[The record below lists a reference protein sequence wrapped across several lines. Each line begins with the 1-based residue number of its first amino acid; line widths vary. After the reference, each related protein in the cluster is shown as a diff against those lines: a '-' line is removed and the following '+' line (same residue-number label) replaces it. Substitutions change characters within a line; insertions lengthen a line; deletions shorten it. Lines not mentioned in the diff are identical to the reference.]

1 MLRLILFLVATVAL
15 AAGLSWLADRP
26 GLIVVNWQGYEAE
39 ITVFHTVVGLAILIG
54 VVVFLWS
61 IARQVW
67 LSPAALGGY
76 FSKRR
81 QKRGLEA
88 LSSGIIAIGSGDRS
102 SATRY
107 AVLARKSLPHE
118 PLTHLLRAQAAQLS
132 GDRTT
137 SRRIYEGMLASP
149 DTEVLG
155 LRGLFLEAQQ
165 EGEREAARQF
175 AERAV
180 RLNPTLAWPVEALFD
195 IQCRDSDW
203 AGALETLAIARK
215 HGHVEKASADRRRA
229 VLLTAQAQRAEDSD
243 PDRALSLA
251 LEAHGLA
258 NDLVPAA
265 AIAGRILASRG
276 NTPRATKI
284 LQRTWLRAPH
294 PDLATADAYARLGDS
309 PRDRLDRVRQLA
321 ALTPNV
327 IESPIAVAR
336 AAIEARDFAA
346 AREALE
352 PLLESRLTQRV
363 ATLMARI
370 EGEEHGDKGRV
381 REWLARAVNAPRDP
395 AWTADGVVA
404 DDWAPVSPVTGA
416 LDAFQ
421 WRVPVESLEK
431 RDSDIIAAKLE
442 ELVALGAP
450 AKDVTPPSVTPAP
463 ARTETTS
470 TAAAARTVEDVEP
483 VTVVP
488 SSVPAGTPSMPAQA
502 AASAA
507 AQAPAGP
514 DAGAASTSPPA
525 AAAKSRPEPAAAS
538 LDREPATTTTAATS
552 TAVVRLPRPEA
563 VASPAAAVES
573 KPDMASEAA
582 PRRSVAPVT
591 LAHDAT
597 ARSVEGDAGTND
609 GGKGDQM
616 RPSGARKGSES
627 TIFVSPRAPD
637 DPGTEATDAD
647 ELPGRMASTYRKT
660 S

>member
-39 ITVFHTVVGLAILIG
+39 ITVFHTVVAFAVLLGLA
-54 VVVFLWS
+54 VFLWS
-61 IARQVW
+61 VARQIW

-76 FSKRR
+76 FNKRR

-88 LSSGIIAIGSGDRS
+88 LSSGIIAIGSGDKS
-102 SATRY
+102 NATRY
-107 AVLARKSLPHE
+107 AIQARKSLPHE

-132 GDRTT
+132 GDRPTA
-137 SRRIYEGMLASP
+137 RRIYEGMLAAP

-155 LRGLFLEAQQ
+155 LRGLFLEAEH

-180 RLNPTLAWPVEALFD
+180 RLNPALNWSVDALFD
-195 IQCRDSDW
+195 IQCRDGDW
-203 AGALETLAIARK
+203 PGALETLAIARK

-229 VLLTAQAQRAEDSD
+229 VLLTAQAQRCEDSD
-243 PDRALSLA
+243 PERALGLA

-276 NTPRATKI
+276 STPRATKI
-284 LQRTWLRAPH
+284 IQRTWLRAPH
-294 PDLATADAYARLGDS
+294 PDLATAYAYARIGDS
-309 PRDRLDRVRQLA
+309 PRDRLDRVKQLA

-327 IESPIAVAR
+327 IESPVAVAQ
-336 AAIEARDFAA
+336 AAIEARDFDS
-346 AREALE
+346 ARAALE
-352 PLLESRLTQRV
+352 PLLDGRLTQRV

-395 AWTADGVVA
+395 AWTADGVVS
-404 DDWAPVSPVTGA
+404 DQWAPVSPVTGA

-421 WRVPVESLEK
+421 WRVPVESLER
-431 RDSDIIAAKLE
+431 RDSDLLAAKLE

-450 AKDVTPPSVTPAP
+450 AKDITPPV
-463 ARTETTS
+463 
-470 TAAAARTVEDVEP
+470 AAAQPVAEAPPAAAVEDVEA

-488 SSVPAGTPSMPAQA
+488 PSRQTAAPSQPA
-502 AASAA
+502 
-507 AQAPAGP
+507 
-514 DAGAASTSPPA
+514 
-525 AAAKSRPEPAAAS
+525 EPAAAQ
-538 LDREPATTTTAATS
+538 LPVTPPRPAERPVAATVQAKPDGEAHEAIPAAQA
-552 TAVVRLPRPEA
+552 TAVVRLPRPEP
-563 VASPAAAVES
+563 VVVTPAAPAADTQPSQPDAAASLTPEAPARKITAAVSLAHDSTADPNAAAS
-573 KPDMASEAA
+573 KPDA
-582 PRRSVAPVT
+582 PRAGAPRK
-591 LAHDAT
+591 T
-597 ARSVEGDAGTND
+597 AE
-609 GGKGDQM
+609 
-616 RPSGARKGSES
+616 PY
-627 TIFVSPRAPD
+627 IFVSPRAPD
-637 DPGTEATDAD
+637 DPGTETAESED
-647 ELPGRMASTYRKT
+647 LPGRLTPPYRKT